1 MHEVLQAEET
11 TPAGV
16 KTTTTT
22 VRPAVPTVRNLAVDA
37 YRGLVM
43 LLMMGEVLEFAKVS
57 AYYNHSTFW
66 KILAFNQTHTRVVR
80 LFAARHDPA
89 LFLFPGRRGPPVF
102 DPQPPTEGNS
112 FRAGCCSTPS
122 GDR

>member
-22 VRPAVPTVRNLAVDA
+22 VRPSVPTVRNLAVDA

-43 LLMMGEVLEFAKVS
+43 LLMMGEVLQFAKV
-57 AYYNHSTFW
+57 
-66 KILAFNQTHTRVVR
+66 
-80 LFAARHDPA
+80 
-89 LFLFPGRRGPPVF
+89 
-102 DPQPPTEGNS
+102 
-112 FRAGCCSTPS
+112 
-122 GDR
+122 